1 MPRSPGCCDAVHAP
15 PDYADALRRYE
26 ALRARDDASIHAR
39 GGSILLAHGRRTPRA
54 VLLFHGLTASPMQ
67 CDALARSLHAVGD
80 TVLVPRLPG
89 HGARDR
95 LTTQLRDLR
104 GEHLLDAAREALA
117 IARGLGVTVT
127 VAGFSLGGLLA
138 AWIAQHERVD
148 HVVAI
153 APFLGVSCVPRAAT
167 AALTRTLRALPNVFL
182 WWDPIKRER
191 QQPDHGYPRY
201 PTHAIAEALAVA
213 ADLRLRARTTP
224 PATRRITIV
233 TNASETAVNN
243 AAAHDLADAW
253 SAHAAGSVSVQRISG
268 LPPSHDVIEP
278 LRPGTLAR
286 RAYRTLLPILHDSRP
301 RAQRKPVAVRGA
313 CASGIAGR

>member
-1 MPRSPGCCDAVHAP
+1 MRVP
-15 PDYADALRRYE
+15 PEYAGALRRYD
-26 ALRARDDASIHAR
+26 ALQARDDATIHAH

-54 VLLFHGLTASPMQ
+54 VVLFHGLTASPMQ
-67 CDALARSLHAVGD
+67 CAALARSLHAAGD

-95 LTTQLRDLR
+95 LTTQLRELR
-104 GEHLLDAAREALA
+104 AEHLLDAAREALA
-117 IARGLGVTVT
+117 IARGLGATVT

-138 AWIAQHERVD
+138 AWIGQHEHVD
-148 HVVAI
+148 HVIAI

-167 AALTRTLRALPNVFL
+167 GAFARALHALPNMFL
-182 WWDPIKRER
+182 WWDPIARER
-191 QQPDHGYPRY
+191 QLPDHGYPRY

-213 ADLRLRARTTP
+213 TALETHARTTP

-253 SAHAAGSVSVQRISG
+253 SAHAAGSISLRRITG

-286 RAYRTLLPILHDSRP
+286 RAYRTLLPILHDGP
-301 RAQRKPVAVRGA
+301 R
-313 CASGIAGR
+313 